1 MTEFIEFW
9 ERWVASTREPIDYAQ
24 NAKVRRETDSTTIRR
39 DDLFGTHCDVVTR
52 PGRKLITFT
61 FERDGE
67 EFICEDMPENA
78 LTKPCGDASRT
89 GNQRRHLDCDHR
101 LGARAEGGVLLCY
114 GPTRFVWRCGCACHR
129 DPARAG
135 LLV

>member
-1 MTEFIEFW
+1 AGPPRSHPRRNNSDTAVNRPVESQTQPGPPDPPLATVQILNTPRERETTEMTEFIEFW

-67 EFICEDMPENA
+67 EFIC
-78 LTKPCGDASRT
+78 
-89 GNQRRHLDCDHR
+89 
-101 LGARAEGGVLLCY
+101 
-114 GPTRFVWRCGCACHR
+114 
-129 DPARAG
+129 
-135 LLV
+135 